1 MSGDVVMV
9 TGGSGFVGSHLVE
22 FLLGKGCRVHV
33 FDRVPLD
40 RAMNLAAV
48 RDHPDLH
55 YVAGDL
61 RDAGAVQAFYRAD
74 AACLYHLASVVGV
87 RKYMDDPLALIDVVV
102 GGTRTLLDLA
112 AAHGTRVLFTSTS
125 EIYGKNPDVPWN
137 ENGDR
142 VLGPTSVDRW
152 SYSSSKAVCEHM
164 LYALGRKAGLPF
176 SIVRFFNVYGPR
188 QSSIYVVSQSV
199 YRALRGEAP
208 SLYDDGR
215 QTRCFTYID
224 DAIEGVW
231 AVSREPKAL
240 GEAFNLGNPVET
252 AMRVVID
259 LIIKEA
265 GSGVASQ
272 PFDTSREYGDAYE
285 DIRRRVPSVDK
296 AARLLGWRPA
306 VPLEEGIRRTV
317 AWARD
322 NAWWLADHSEQKADS
337 DNAVAP

>member
-9 TGGSGFVGSHLVE
+9 TGGCGFVGSHLVE
-22 FLLGKGCRVHV
+22 FLLARGCRVHV

-40 RAMNLAAV
+40 RAVNLAAV
-48 RDHPDLH
+48 RDHPQLS
-55 YVAGDL
+55 YTVGDL
-61 RDAGAVQAFYRAD
+61 RDIEAVRAFYRAD

-87 RKYMDDPLALIDVVV
+87 RNYLDDPLALIDVVV

-112 AAHGTRVLFTSTS
+112 VAHSTRVLFTSTS
-125 EIYGKNPDVPWN
+125 EIYGKNPHVPWD

-164 LYALGRKAGLPF
+164 LYALGRKAGLAF

-188 QSSIYVVSQSV
+188 QSPIYVVSQSV

-208 SLYDDGR
+208 RLYDDGR
-215 QTRCFTYID
+215 QTRCFTYVEDVMEGIWGASRD
-224 DAIEGVW
+224 D
-231 AVSREPKAL
+231 KAL

-252 AMRVVID
+252 TMRAVVEM
-259 LIIKEA
+259 IIKEA
-265 GSGVASQ
+265 GGGGGLE
-272 PFDTSREYGDAYE
+272 PFETSREYGDTYE

-296 AARLLGWRPA
+296 AARLLGWRPS
-306 VPLEEGIRRTV
+306 VPLDEGIRRTV

-322 NAWWLADHSEQKADS
+322 NAWWLADAAERKADS
-337 DNAVAP
+337 DEAAAQ